1 MSEDEKKKDFFIQ
14 EQIRKKPFYR
24 RKSFR
29 RTVNGVAATVLFGVS
44 AGGTF
49 AFVQP
54 FALQYLKEKDKMVVV
69 GGETESETAVT
80 ERETETP
87 ASLEEATAQEPDL
100 NDYEQFYTEMAAIAD
115 ETKRSIVTVTGVTSE
130 LDLFNDISESH
141 SSTAGVIISKTEGT
155 LLILTEKNTISDA
168 DSIKVTFEDG
178 SIADGWL
185 QASDQ
190 ISDLAVV
197 KVFSRELGETTAAYV
212 EAAEFADSSETKIG
226 DPIIALSA
234 GYVSFGM
241 VTAQPY
247 LYLCDGS
254 YRRINTDIIGKNEDG
269 GILMNLDGQ
278 IVGVLGPDTKSADSL
293 TLNGVG
299 ISEIDGLVN
308 ALASRTSLPY
318 FGILG
323 KDVTDALAKELNMP
337 KGVIV
342 MQVEEGSP
350 AMENGIQATDVIT
363 ALDGSEVESMQDY
376 MAILR
381 DKKPGDTI
389 SVSLWR
395 KGKSDYKETKVNITL
410 AKR

>member
-1 MSEDEKKKDFFIQ
+1 MW
-14 EQIRKKPFYR
+14 R
-24 RKSFR
+24 R
-29 RTVNGVAATVLFGVS
+29 L
-44 AGGTF
+44 
-49 AFVQP
+49 
-54 FALQYLKEKDKMVVV
+54 
-69 GGETESETAVT
+69 
-80 ERETETP
+80 
-87 ASLEEATAQEPDL
+87 
-100 NDYEQFYTEMAAIAD
+100 
-115 ETKRSIVTVTGVTSE
+115 
-130 LDLFNDISESH
+130 
-141 SSTAGVIISKTEGT
+141 
-155 LLILTEKNTISDA
+155 
-168 DSIKVTFEDG
+168 
-178 SIADGWL
+178 
-185 QASDQ
+185 
-190 ISDLAVV
+190 
-197 KVFSRELGETTAAYV
+197 
-212 EAAEFADSSETKIG
+212 EFADSGETTIG

-254 YRRINTDIIGKNEDG
+254 YQRINTDIIGKNENG

-278 IVGVLGPDTKSADSL
+278 VVGILGPDTKNADSS

-299 ISEIDGLVN
+299 ISEIGGLVN

-323 KDVTDALAKELNMP
+323 KDVTDALSKELNMP

-363 ALDGSEVESMQDY
+363 SLDGSEVESMQDY

-381 DKKPGDTI
+381 DRKPGDTI

-395 KGKSDYKETKVNITL
+395 KGKSEYKETKVNITL

>member
-1 MSEDEKKKDFFIQ
+1 MSEDEKKKDSFIQ

-29 RTVNGVAATVLFGVS
+29 RTVRGVAVTVIFGVS

-54 FALQYLKEKDKMVVV
+54 FALHYMKEKDKMVVV
-69 GGETESETAVT
+69 GGETESETAAT
-80 ERETETP
+80 ERETAAP
-87 ASLEEATAQEPDL
+87 LEEAAAQKPDL
-100 NDYEQFYTEMAAIAD
+100 NDYEQFYTEMAEIAD

-130 LDLFNDISESH
+130 LDLFNDVSESH

-168 DSIKVTFEDG
+168 DSIKVTFEDS

-185 QASDQ
+185 QASDE

-212 EAAEFADSSETKIG
+212 EAAEFADSGEMKIG

-254 YRRINTDIIGKNEDG
+254 YQRINTDIIGKNENG

-278 IVGVLGPDTKSADSL
+278 VVGILGPDTKNADSS

-299 ISEIDGLVN
+299 ISEIGGLVN

-323 KDVTDALAKELNMP
+323 KDVTDALSKELTMP

-363 ALDGSEVESMQDY
+363 SLDGSEVESMQDY

-381 DKKPGDTI
+381 DRKPGDTI

-395 KGKSDYKETKVNITL
+395 KGKSEYKETKVNITL

>member
-1 MSEDEKKKDFFIQ
+1 MSEDEKKKDSFIQ

-29 RTVNGVAATVLFGVS
+29 RTVRGVAVTVIFGVS

-54 FALQYLKEKDKMVVV
+54 FALHYMKEKDKMVVV
-69 GGETESETAVT
+69 GGETESETAAT
-80 ERETETP
+80 ERETAAP
-87 ASLEEATAQEPDL
+87 LEEAAAQKPDL

-130 LDLFNDISESH
+130 LDLFNDVSESH

-185 QASDQ
+185 QASDE

-212 EAAEFADSSETKIG
+212 EAAEFANSGEMKIG

-254 YRRINTDIIGKNEDG
+254 YQRINTDIIGKNGNG

-278 IVGVLGPDTKSADSL
+278 VVGILGPDTKNADSS

-299 ISEIDGLVN
+299 ISEIGGLVN

-323 KDVTDALAKELNMP
+323 KDVTDALSKELNMP

-363 ALDGSEVESMQDY
+363 SLDGSEVESMQDY

-381 DKKPGDTI
+381 DRKPGDTI

-395 KGKSDYKETKVNITL
+395 KGKSEYKETKVNITL

>member
-1 MSEDEKKKDFFIQ
+1 MSEDEKKKDSFIQ

-29 RTVNGVAATVLFGVS
+29 RTVRGVAVTVIFGVS

-54 FALQYLKEKDKMVVV
+54 FALHYMKEKDKMVVV
-69 GGETESETAVT
+69 GGETESETAAT
-80 ERETETP
+80 ERETAAP
-87 ASLEEATAQEPDL
+87 LEEVAAQEPDL
-100 NDYEQFYTEMAAIAD
+100 NDYEQFYTEMAEIAD

-130 LDLFNDISESH
+130 LDLFNDVSESH

-185 QASDQ
+185 QASDE

-212 EAAEFADSSETKIG
+212 EAADSGETKIG

-254 YRRINTDIIGKNEDG
+254 YQRINTDIIGKNENG

-278 IVGVLGPDTKSADSL
+278 VVGILGPDTKNADSS

-299 ISEIDGLVN
+299 ISEIGGLVN

-323 KDVTDALAKELNMP
+323 KDVTDALSKELNMP

-363 ALDGSEVESMQDY
+363 SLDGSEVESMQDY

-381 DKKPGDTI
+381 DRKPGDTI

-395 KGKSDYKETKVNITL
+395 KGKSEYKETKVNITL

>member
-1 MSEDEKKKDFFIQ
+1 MSEDEKKKDSFIQ

-29 RTVNGVAATVLFGVS
+29 RTVRGVAVTVIFGVS

-54 FALQYLKEKDKMVVV
+54 FALHYMKEKDKMVVV
-69 GGETESETAVT
+69 GGETESENAAT
-80 ERETETP
+80 ERETP
-87 ASLEEATAQEPDL
+87 APLEEAAAQKPDL

-130 LDLFNDISESH
+130 LDLFNDVSESH

-185 QASDQ
+185 QASDE

-212 EAAEFADSSETKIG
+212 EAAEFANSGEMKIG

-254 YRRINTDIIGKNEDG
+254 YQRINTDIIGKNGNG

-278 IVGVLGPDTKSADSL
+278 VVGILGPDTKNADSS

-299 ISEIDGLVN
+299 ISEIGGLVN

-323 KDVTDALAKELNMP
+323 KDVTDALSKELNMP

-363 ALDGSEVESMQDY
+363 SFDGSEVESMQDY

-381 DKKPGDTI
+381 DRKPGDTI

-395 KGKSDYKETKVNITL
+395 KGKSEYKETKVNITL